1 MPNLERQ
8 STQKPAR
15 APQRRSLITG
25 EKIRRVAL
33 ALFSE
38 KGVDQTT
45 TRDIS
50 LGAGIAE
57 GTIYRHYDS
66 KEALIWDIFLQNY
79 QSLAGRIEEIGL
91 EKTSFAEQL
100 RLIVSEFCALFDQ
113 DPELFRFLFF
123 VQHGQLQKLRASHQ
137 TPVKSLGR
145 LIERAM
151 TRSEIP
157 QQDANL
163 ATAFTMG
170 LIMQPAT
177 FKIYDRIDASMAD
190 LAEEIFAAC
199 LATLKR
205 GEKNSTG
212 DARGRLS

>member
-1 MPNLERQ
+1 MANLE
-8 STQKPAR
+8 SQKTSKLTR
-15 APQRRSLITG
+15 APQKRSLVTR
-25 EKIRRVAL
+25 EKICRVAL
-33 ALFSE
+33 VLFAE

-66 KEALIWDIFLQNY
+66 KEALIWEIFLKNY
-79 QSLAGRIEEIGL
+79 QSLAGRIDEIGQE
-91 EKTSFAEQL
+91 EKTFAEQL
-100 RLIVSEFCALFDQ
+100 RQIVSEFCLLFDQ

-123 VQHGQLQKLRASHQ
+123 VQHGQLQKLRADHE
-137 TPVKSLGR
+137 TPVKSLCQ
-145 LIERAM
+145 LIEGAIAK
-151 TRSEIP
+151 SELP

-177 FKIYDRIDASMAD
+177 FKIYGRIEAPMAD
-190 LAEEIFAAC
+190 LAEEISAAC
-199 LATLKR
+199 LASLQR
-205 GEKNSTG
+205 GEKAGPSNS
-212 DARGRLS
+212 RGELS